1 MANAPRQQG
10 VMKRAILYGLV
21 VAVALFVASEVA
33 FETGHGRLARVLEW
47 QASLLQRAVPTPT
60 FGTKEN
66 PIYEG
71 TPLHIFAWYVGVVL
85 SVPMYSAIAYSALAL
100 RRRNRAL

>member
-1 MANAPRQQG
+1 MAGTPTQRG
-10 VMKRAILYGLV
+10 LLKRAILYGTI
-21 VAVALFVASEVA
+21 VALGLFVASEVA
-33 FETGHGRLARVLEW
+33 FETGHGRLARLLEW
-47 QASLLQRAVPTPT
+47 QASLLQSTVPTPT

-85 SVPMYSAIAYSALAL
+85 SIPMYSAIAYAALAL
-100 RRRNRAL
+100 RRRGRAL